1 MDIGTS
7 VRSGSTTS
15 TRKNAG
21 DLARERGNQGVWSD
35 EEDAG
40 KSTSKKAKYSSRVG

>member
-1 MDIGTS
+1 VDRGTS

-21 DLARERGNQGVWSD
+21 GLARQRGNHGVWSD
-35 EEDAG
+35 EEDVG
-40 KSTSKKAKYSSRVG
+40 KSARKKAKYSSRVG